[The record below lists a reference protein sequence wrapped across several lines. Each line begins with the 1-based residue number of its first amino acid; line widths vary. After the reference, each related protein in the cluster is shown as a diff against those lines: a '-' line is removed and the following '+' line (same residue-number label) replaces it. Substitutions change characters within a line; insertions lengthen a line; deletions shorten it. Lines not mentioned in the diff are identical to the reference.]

1 MKGDNPTWC
10 TCCQKLQS
18 LKVKDW
24 LYSVMYGTLSH
35 KTCLENRL
43 SFACSDICVLAT
55 EPNKQTEQINIFCS
69 DSETIHQRDYLLLT

>member
-1 MKGDNPTWC
+1 MVHVLSEITEFKGERLVVQCDVC
-10 TCCQKLQS
+10 
-18 LKVKDW
+18 
-24 LYSVMYGTLSH
+24 TLSH